1 MKIQWKDHY
10 FIRLFLPMVLLSTV
24 PAVLLMVF
32 LNTIYSSSQ
41 YRYVAQESEM
51 TARQVSDS
59 ISELL
64 SGYDE
69 IVQSIVKDP
78 QIQHAMHTRSDSG
91 VITATIS
98 ERMFRMKGRIEI
110 HLISFLDN
118 DFRFSSG
125 TIPHLYRYSVY
136 HQWHH
141 SVFYD
146 IQNAPYQT
154 VIHPTHYTNA
164 SSDSIALTMAR
175 AILDEDQMVG
185 CVIIDIYRSEFYD
198 IIKSYRSPDTQ
209 RIAVFYK
216 TNYVML
222 DTSNGY
228 QEGLVDPDLELPS
241 LSSGTPFSVQTPGQT
256 STYYRGQG
264 SDLTVLNERGT
275 SIQAQA
281 QKASRY
287 WTVPILLIDVS
298 VCLAAA
304 LLIARRQTEPFHEI
318 RRAME
323 SAAMGNW
330 DVRLSLHRT
339 DEMRVLE
346 DGFNTMVSQLQ
357 QYTDERIAQERLLKE
372 AQMRS
377 LQAQINPHF
386 LLNTLATVR
395 ALARKHGTKDIRQ
408 IVDDLSALFTYS
420 AYGADK
426 MITLEEDIRLIRRY
440 IAIQNVRFGNKFDLQ
455 INLPDTLMNALMP
468 PLVLQTIV
476 ENSII
481 HGLENKI
488 SPGTIC
494 ISADRVNGQYMH
506 IMIQDDGQGME
517 SAVVDRINAGERSG
531 DHIGLQNAKQRLQLC
546 FGEGSQLWVES
557 ELGKYTIVHIFI
569 KVIRDGENGINN

>member
-1 MKIQWKDHY
+1 MKIRWKDHY
-10 FIRLFLPMVLLSTV
+10 FIRLFLPMLLLSII
-24 PAVLLMVF
+24 PAILLMFF
-32 LNTIYSSSQ
+32 LNTIYSRSQ

-51 TARQVSDS
+51 TARQVADS

-64 SGYDE
+64 DGYDE
-69 IVQSIVKDP
+69 IVQSIVQDP
-78 QIQHAMHTRSDSG
+78 QIQHALHTRSNSS
-91 VITATIS
+91 VITATIA

-136 HQWHH
+136 HQWLN

-146 IQNAPYQT
+146 IKSSPYQT
-154 VIHPTHYTNA
+154 IVHPTRYTNVA
-164 SSDSIALTMAR
+164 SDSVVLSMAR
-175 AILDEDQMVG
+175 AVWDENQMVG

-198 IIKSYRSPDTQ
+198 MIKSYRSPDTQ
-209 RIAVFYK
+209 RIAVFYQ

-228 QEGLVDPDLELPS
+228 QEGLVDPAMNLPQ
-241 LSSGTPFSVQTPGQT
+241 LLPGAPFSIQTPGQT
-256 STYYRGQG
+256 SSYYRGIN
-264 SDLTVLNERGT
+264 SNLTVLNERGT

-281 QKASRY
+281 QKTSRM
-287 WTVPILLIDVS
+287 WTLPCLLIDVT

-318 RRAME
+318 RSAME
-323 SAAMGNW
+323 SAAVGNW

-339 DEMRVLE
+339 DEMKVLE
-346 DGFNTMVSQLQ
+346 DGFNNMVSQLQ
-357 QYTDERIAQERLLKE
+357 QYTEERIAQERLLKE

-395 ALARKHGTKDIRQ
+395 ALARKHGTKDIQQ

-426 MITLEEDIRLIRRY
+426 MITLEEDIRLIQRY

-455 INLPDTLMNALMP
+455 INIPDTLKDVLMP

-481 HGLENKI
+481 HGLENKMG
-488 SPGTIC
+488 PGTIS
-494 ISADRVNGQYMH
+494 IAADRVNGQYMH
-506 IMIQDDGQGME
+506 IIIHDDGQGME
-517 SAVVDRINAGERSG
+517 SAVAERINAGKRAG
-531 DHIGLQNAKQRLQLC
+531 DHIGLQNARQRLQLC

-557 ELGKYTIVHIFI
+557 ELGKYTTVHIFI
-569 KVIRDGENGINN
+569 KAIISGEWH

>member
-1 MKIQWKDHY
+1 MKIRWKDHY
-10 FIRLFLPMVLLSTV
+10 FIRLFLPMLLLSII
-24 PAVLLMVF
+24 PAVLLMFF
-32 LNTIYSSSQ
+32 LNTIYSRSQ

-51 TARQVSDS
+51 TARQVADS

-64 SGYDE
+64 DGYDE
-69 IVQSIVKDP
+69 IVQSIVQDP
-78 QIQHAMHTRSDSG
+78 QIQHALHTRSNSS
-91 VITATIS
+91 VITATIA

-136 HQWHH
+136 HQWLN

-146 IQNAPYQT
+146 IKSSPYQT
-154 VIHPTHYTNA
+154 IVHPTRYTNA
-164 SSDSIALTMAR
+164 ASDSVVLSMAR
-175 AILDEDQMVG
+175 AVWDENQMVG

-198 IIKSYRSPDTQ
+198 MIKSYRSPDTQ
-209 RIAVFYK
+209 RIAVFYQ

-228 QEGLVDPDLELPS
+228 QEGLVDPAMNLPQ
-241 LSSGTPFSVQTPGQT
+241 LLPGAPFSIQTPGQT
-256 STYYRGQG
+256 SSYYRGIN
-264 SDLTVLNERGT
+264 SNLTVLNERGT

-281 QKASRY
+281 QKTSRM
-287 WTVPILLIDVS
+287 WTLPCLLIDVT

-318 RRAME
+318 RSAME
-323 SAAMGNW
+323 SAAVGNW

-339 DEMRVLE
+339 DEMKVLE
-346 DGFNTMVSQLQ
+346 DGFNNMVSQLQ
-357 QYTDERIAQERLLKE
+357 QYTEERIAQERLLKE

-395 ALARKHGTKDIRQ
+395 ALARKHGAKDIQQ

-426 MITLEEDIRLIRRY
+426 MITLEEDIRLIQRY

-455 INLPDTLMNALMP
+455 INISDTLKDVLMP

-481 HGLENKI
+481 HGLENKMG
-488 SPGTIC
+488 PGTIS
-494 ISADRVNGQYMH
+494 IAADRVNGQYMH
-506 IMIQDDGQGME
+506 IILHDDGQGME
-517 SAVVDRINAGERSG
+517 SAVAERINAGKRAG
-531 DHIGLQNAKQRLQLC
+531 DHIGLQNARQRLQLC

-557 ELGKYTIVHIFI
+557 ELGKYTTVHIFI
-569 KVIRDGENGINN
+569 KAIISGEWH

>member
-1 MKIQWKDHY
+1 MKIRWKDHY
-10 FIRLFLPMVLLSTV
+10 FIRLFLPMLLLSII
-24 PAVLLMVF
+24 PAVLLMFF
-32 LNTIYSSSQ
+32 LNTIYSRSQ

-51 TARQVSDS
+51 TARQVADS

-64 SGYDE
+64 DGYDE
-69 IVQSIVKDP
+69 IVQSIIQDP
-78 QIQHAMHTRSDSG
+78 QIQHALHTRSNSS
-91 VITATIS
+91 VITATIA

-136 HQWHH
+136 HQWLN

-146 IQNAPYQT
+146 IKSSPYQT
-154 VIHPTHYTNA
+154 IVHPTRYTNA
-164 SSDSIALTMAR
+164 ASDSVVLSMAR
-175 AILDEDQMVG
+175 AVCDENQMVG

-209 RIAVFYK
+209 RIAVFYQ

-228 QEGLVDPDLELPS
+228 QEGLVDPAMNLPQ
-241 LSSGTPFSVQTPGQT
+241 LLPGTPFSVQTPGQT
-256 STYYRGQG
+256 LSYYRGIN
-264 SDLTVLNERGT
+264 SNLTVLNERGT

-281 QKASRY
+281 QKTSRM
-287 WTVPILLIDVS
+287 WTLPYLLIDVT

-318 RRAME
+318 RSAME
-323 SAAMGNW
+323 SAAVGNW

-339 DEMRVLE
+339 DEMKALE
-346 DGFNTMVSQLQ
+346 DGFNNMVSQLQ
-357 QYTDERIAQERLLKE
+357 QYTEERIAQERLLKE

-395 ALARKHGTKDIRQ
+395 ALARKHGAKDIQQ
-408 IVDDLSALFTYS
+408 IVDDLSTLFTYS

-426 MITLEEDIRLIRRY
+426 MIPLEEDIRLIQRY

-455 INLPDTLMNALMP
+455 INMPDTLKDVLMP

-481 HGLENKI
+481 HGLENKMG
-488 SPGTIC
+488 PGTIS
-494 ISADRVNGQYMH
+494 IAADRVNGQYMH
-506 IMIQDDGQGME
+506 IIIHDDGQGME
-517 SAVVDRINAGERSG
+517 NAVAERINAGKRAG
-531 DHIGLQNAKQRLQLC
+531 DHIGLQNARQRLQLC

-557 ELGKYTIVHIFI
+557 ELGKYTTVHIFI
-569 KVIRDGENGINN
+569 KAIISEEWH

>member
-1 MKIQWKDHY
+1 MKIRWKDHY
-10 FIRLFLPMVLLSTV
+10 FIRLFLPMLLLSII
-24 PAVLLMVF
+24 PAVLLMFF
-32 LNTIYSSSQ
+32 LNTIYSRSQ

-51 TARQVSDS
+51 TARQVADS

-64 SGYDE
+64 DGYDE
-69 IVQSIVKDP
+69 IVQSIVQDP
-78 QIQHAMHTRSDSG
+78 QIQHALHTRSNSS
-91 VITATIS
+91 VITATIA

-136 HQWHH
+136 HQWLN

-146 IQNAPYQT
+146 IRSSPYQT
-154 VIHPTHYTNA
+154 IVHPTRYTNVA
-164 SSDSIALTMAR
+164 SDSVVLSMAR
-175 AILDEDQMVG
+175 AVWDENQMVG

-198 IIKSYRSPDTQ
+198 MIKSYRSPDTQ
-209 RIAVFYK
+209 RIAVFYQ

-228 QEGLVDPDLELPS
+228 QEGLVDPAMNLPQ
-241 LSSGTPFSVQTPGQT
+241 LLPGAPFSIQTPGQT
-256 STYYRGQG
+256 SSYYRGIN
-264 SDLTVLNERGT
+264 SNLTVLNERGT

-281 QKASRY
+281 QKTSRM
-287 WTVPILLIDVS
+287 WTLPCLLIDVT

-318 RRAME
+318 RSAME
-323 SAAMGNW
+323 SAAVGNW

-339 DEMRVLE
+339 DEMKVLE
-346 DGFNTMVSQLQ
+346 DGFNNMVSQLQ
-357 QYTDERIAQERLLKE
+357 QYTEERIAQERLLKE

-395 ALARKHGTKDIRQ
+395 ALARKHGAKDIQQ

-426 MITLEEDIRLIRRY
+426 MITLEEDIRLIQRY

-455 INLPDTLMNALMP
+455 INIPDTLKDVLMP

-481 HGLENKI
+481 HGLENKMG
-488 SPGTIC
+488 PGTIS
-494 ISADRVNGQYMH
+494 IAADRVNGQYMH
-506 IMIQDDGQGME
+506 IIIHDDGQGME
-517 SAVVDRINAGERSG
+517 SAVAERINAGKRAG
-531 DHIGLQNAKQRLQLC
+531 DHIGLQNARQRLQLC

-557 ELGKYTIVHIFI
+557 ELGKYTTVHIFI
-569 KVIRDGENGINN
+569 KAIISGEWH

>member
-1 MKIQWKDHY
+1 MKIRWKDHY
-10 FIRLFLPMVLLSTV
+10 FIRLFLPMLLLSII
-24 PAVLLMVF
+24 PAVLLMFF
-32 LNTIYSSSQ
+32 LNTIYSRSQ

-51 TARQVSDS
+51 TARQVADS

-64 SGYDE
+64 DGYDE
-69 IVQSIVKDP
+69 IVQSIVQDP
-78 QIQHAMHTRSDSG
+78 QIQHALHTRSNSS
-91 VITATIS
+91 VITATIA

-136 HQWHH
+136 HQWLN

-146 IQNAPYQT
+146 IKSSPYQT
-154 VIHPTHYTNA
+154 IVHPTRYTNVA
-164 SSDSIALTMAR
+164 SDSVVLSMAR
-175 AILDEDQMVG
+175 AVWDENQMVG

-198 IIKSYRSPDTQ
+198 MIKSYRSPDTQ
-209 RIAVFYK
+209 RIAVFYQ

-228 QEGLVDPDLELPS
+228 QEGLVDPAMNLPQ
-241 LSSGTPFSVQTPGQT
+241 LLPGAPFSIQTPGQT
-256 STYYRGQG
+256 SSYYRGIN
-264 SDLTVLNERGT
+264 SNLTVLNERGT

-281 QKASRY
+281 QKTSRM
-287 WTVPILLIDVS
+287 WTLPCLLIDVT

-304 LLIARRQTEPFHEI
+304 LLIARRQTETFHEI
-318 RRAME
+318 RSAME
-323 SAAMGNW
+323 SAAVGNW

-339 DEMRVLE
+339 DEMKVLE
-346 DGFNTMVSQLQ
+346 DGFNNMVSQLQ
-357 QYTDERIAQERLLKE
+357 QYTEERIAQERLLKE

-395 ALARKHGTKDIRQ
+395 ALARKHGAKDIQQ

-426 MITLEEDIRLIRRY
+426 MITLEEDIRLIQRY

-455 INLPDTLMNALMP
+455 INIPDTLKDVLMP

-481 HGLENKI
+481 HGLENKMG
-488 SPGTIC
+488 PGTIS
-494 ISADRVNGQYMH
+494 IAADRVNGQYMH
-506 IMIQDDGQGME
+506 IIIHDDGQGME
-517 SAVVDRINAGERSG
+517 SAVAERINAGKRAG
-531 DHIGLQNAKQRLQLC
+531 DHIGLQNARQRLQLC

-557 ELGKYTIVHIFI
+557 ELGKYTTVHIFI
-569 KVIRDGENGINN
+569 KAIISGEWH

>member
-1 MKIQWKDHY
+1 MKIRWKDHY
-10 FIRLFLPMVLLSTV
+10 FIRLFLPMLLLSII
-24 PAVLLMVF
+24 PAVLLMFF
-32 LNTIYSSSQ
+32 LNTIYSRSQ

-51 TARQVSDS
+51 TARQVADS

-64 SGYDE
+64 DGYDE
-69 IVQSIVKDP
+69 IVQSIVQDP
-78 QIQHAMHTRSDSG
+78 QIQHALHTRSNSS
-91 VITATIS
+91 VITATIA

-136 HQWHH
+136 HQWLN

-146 IQNAPYQT
+146 IKSSPYQT
-154 VIHPTHYTNA
+154 IVHPTRYTNVA
-164 SSDSIALTMAR
+164 SDSVVLSMAR
-175 AILDEDQMVG
+175 AVWDENQMVG

-198 IIKSYRSPDTQ
+198 MIKSYRSPDTQ
-209 RIAVFYK
+209 RIAVFYQ
-216 TNYVML
+216 TDYVML

-228 QEGLVDPDLELPS
+228 QDPAMNLPQ
-241 LSSGTPFSVQTPGQT
+241 LLPGAPFSIQTPGQT
-256 STYYRGQG
+256 SSYYRGIN
-264 SDLTVLNERGT
+264 SNLTVLNERGT

-281 QKASRY
+281 QKTSRM
-287 WTVPILLIDVS
+287 WTLPCLLIDVT

-318 RRAME
+318 RSAME
-323 SAAMGNW
+323 SAAVGNW

-339 DEMRVLE
+339 DEMKVLE
-346 DGFNTMVSQLQ
+346 DGFNNMVSQLQ
-357 QYTDERIAQERLLKE
+357 QYTEERIAQERLLKE

-395 ALARKHGTKDIRQ
+395 ALARKHGAKDIQQ

-426 MITLEEDIRLIRRY
+426 MITLEEDIRLIQRY

-455 INLPDTLMNALMP
+455 INISDTLKDVLMP

-481 HGLENKI
+481 HGLENKMG
-488 SPGTIC
+488 PGTIS
-494 ISADRVNGQYMH
+494 IAADRVNGQYMH
-506 IMIQDDGQGME
+506 IIIHDDGQGME
-517 SAVVDRINAGERSG
+517 SAVAERINAGKRAG
-531 DHIGLQNAKQRLQLC
+531 DHIGLQNARQRLQLC

-557 ELGKYTIVHIFI
+557 ELGKYTTVHIFI
-569 KVIRDGENGINN
+569 KAIISGEWH

>member
-1 MKIQWKDHY
+1 MKIRWKDHY
-10 FIRLFLPMVLLSTV
+10 FIRLFLPMLLLSII
-24 PAVLLMVF
+24 PAVLLMFF
-32 LNTIYSSSQ
+32 LNTIYSRSQ

-51 TARQVSDS
+51 TARQVADS

-64 SGYDE
+64 DGYDE
-69 IVQSIVKDP
+69 IVQSIVQDP
-78 QIQHAMHTRSDSG
+78 QIQHALHTRSNSS
-91 VITATIS
+91 VITATIA

-136 HQWHH
+136 HQWLN

-146 IQNAPYQT
+146 IKSSPYQT
-154 VIHPTHYTNA
+154 IVHPTRYTNVA
-164 SSDSIALTMAR
+164 SDSVVLSMAR
-175 AILDEDQMVG
+175 AVWDENQMVG

-198 IIKSYRSPDTQ
+198 MIKSYRSPDTQ
-209 RIAVFYK
+209 RIAVFYQ

-228 QEGLVDPDLELPS
+228 QEGLVDPAMNLPQ
-241 LSSGTPFSVQTPGQT
+241 LLPGAPFSIQTPGQT
-256 STYYRGQG
+256 SSYYRGIN
-264 SDLTVLNERGT
+264 SNLTVLNERGT

-281 QKASRY
+281 QKTSRM
-287 WTVPILLIDVS
+287 WTLPCLLIDVT

-318 RRAME
+318 RSAME
-323 SAAMGNW
+323 SAAVGNW

-339 DEMRVLE
+339 DEMKVLE
-346 DGFNTMVSQLQ
+346 DGFNNMVSQLQ
-357 QYTDERIAQERLLKE
+357 QYTEERIAQERLLKE

-395 ALARKHGTKDIRQ
+395 ALARKHGAKDIQQ

-426 MITLEEDIRLIRRY
+426 MITLEEDIRLIQRY

-455 INLPDTLMNALMP
+455 INISDTLKDVLMP

-481 HGLENKI
+481 HGLENKMG
-488 SPGTIC
+488 PGTIS
-494 ISADRVNGQYMH
+494 IAADRVNGQYMH
-506 IMIQDDGQGME
+506 IIIHDDGQGME
-517 SAVVDRINAGERSG
+517 SAVAERINAGKRAG
-531 DHIGLQNAKQRLQLC
+531 DHIGLQNARQRLQLC

-557 ELGKYTIVHIFI
+557 ELGKYTTVHLFI
-569 KVIRDGENGINN
+569 KAIISGEWH

>member
-1 MKIQWKDHY
+1 MKIRWKDHY
-10 FIRLFLPMVLLSTV
+10 FIRLFLPMLLLSII
-24 PAVLLMVF
+24 PAVLLMFF
-32 LNTIYSSSQ
+32 LNTIYSRSQ

-51 TARQVSDS
+51 TARQVADS

-64 SGYDE
+64 DGYDE
-69 IVQSIVKDP
+69 IVQSIVQDP
-78 QIQHAMHTRSDSG
+78 QIQHALHTRSNSS
-91 VITATIS
+91 VITATIA

-136 HQWHH
+136 HQWLN

-146 IQNAPYQT
+146 IKSSPYQT
-154 VIHPTHYTNA
+154 IVHPTRYTNVA
-164 SSDSIALTMAR
+164 SDSVVLSMAR
-175 AILDEDQMVG
+175 AVWDENQMVG

-198 IIKSYRSPDTQ
+198 MIKSYRSPDTQ
-209 RIAVFYK
+209 RIAVFYQ

-228 QEGLVDPDLELPS
+228 QEGLVDPAMNLPQ
-241 LSSGTPFSVQTPGQT
+241 LLPGAPFSIQTPGQT
-256 STYYRGQG
+256 SSYYRGIN
-264 SDLTVLNERGT
+264 SNLTVLNERGT

-281 QKASRY
+281 QKTSRM
-287 WTVPILLIDVS
+287 WTLPCLLIDVT

-318 RRAME
+318 RSAME
-323 SAAMGNW
+323 SAAVGNW

-339 DEMRVLE
+339 DEMKVLE
-346 DGFNTMVSQLQ
+346 DGFNNMVSQLQ
-357 QYTDERIAQERLLKE
+357 QYTEERIAQERLLKE

-395 ALARKHGTKDIRQ
+395 ALARKHGAKDIQQ

-426 MITLEEDIRLIRRY
+426 MITLEEDIRLIQRY

-455 INLPDTLMNALMP
+455 INIPDTLKDVLMP

-481 HGLENKI
+481 HGLENKMG
-488 SPGTIC
+488 PGTIS
-494 ISADRVNGQYMH
+494 IAADRVNGQYMH
-506 IMIQDDGQGME
+506 IIIHDDGQGME
-517 SAVVDRINAGERSG
+517 SAVAERINAGKRAG
-531 DHIGLQNAKQRLQLC
+531 DHIGLQNARQRLQLC

-557 ELGKYTIVHIFI
+557 ELGKYTTVHIFI
-569 KVIRDGENGINN
+569 KAIISGERH

>member
-1 MKIQWKDHY
+1 MKIRWKDHY
-10 FIRLFLPMVLLSTV
+10 FIRLFLPMLLLSII
-24 PAVLLMVF
+24 PAVLLMFF
-32 LNTIYSSSQ
+32 LNTIYSRSQ

-51 TARQVSDS
+51 TVRQVADS

-64 SGYDE
+64 DGYDE
-69 IVQSIVKDP
+69 IVQSIVQDP
-78 QIQHAMHTRSDSG
+78 QIQHALHTRSNSS
-91 VITATIS
+91 VITATIA

-136 HQWHH
+136 HQWLN

-146 IQNAPYQT
+146 IKSSPYQT
-154 VIHPTHYTNA
+154 IVHPTRYTNVA
-164 SSDSIALTMAR
+164 SDSVVLSMAR
-175 AILDEDQMVG
+175 AVWDENQMVG

-198 IIKSYRSPDTQ
+198 MIKSYRSPDTQ
-209 RIAVFYK
+209 RIAVFYQ

-228 QEGLVDPDLELPS
+228 QEGLVDPAMNLPQ
-241 LSSGTPFSVQTPGQT
+241 LLPGAPFSIQTPGQT
-256 STYYRGQG
+256 SSYYRGIN
-264 SDLTVLNERGT
+264 SNLTVLNERGT

-281 QKASRY
+281 QKTSRM
-287 WTVPILLIDVS
+287 WTLPCLLIDVT

-318 RRAME
+318 RSAME
-323 SAAMGNW
+323 SAAVGNW

-339 DEMRVLE
+339 DEMKVLE
-346 DGFNTMVSQLQ
+346 DGFNNMVSQLQ
-357 QYTDERIAQERLLKE
+357 QYTEERIAQERLLKE

-395 ALARKHGTKDIRQ
+395 ALARKHGAKDVQQ

-426 MITLEEDIRLIRRY
+426 MITLEEDIRLIQRY

-455 INLPDTLMNALMP
+455 INIPDTLKDVLMP

-481 HGLENKI
+481 HGLENKMG
-488 SPGTIC
+488 PGTIS
-494 ISADRVNGQYMH
+494 IAADRVNGQYMH
-506 IMIQDDGQGME
+506 IIIHDDGQGME
-517 SAVVDRINAGERSG
+517 SAVAERINAGKRAG
-531 DHIGLQNAKQRLQLC
+531 DHIGLQNARQRLQLC

-557 ELGKYTIVHIFI
+557 ELGKYTTVHIFI
-569 KVIRDGENGINN
+569 KAIISGEWH

>member
-1 MKIQWKDHY
+1 MKIRWKDHY
-10 FIRLFLPMVLLSTV
+10 FIRLFLPMLLLSII
-24 PAVLLMVF
+24 PAVLLMFF
-32 LNTIYSSSQ
+32 LNTIYSRSQ

-51 TARQVSDS
+51 TARQVADS

-64 SGYDE
+64 DGYDE
-69 IVQSIVKDP
+69 IVQSIVQDP
-78 QIQHAMHTRSDSG
+78 QIQHALHTRSNSS
-91 VITATIS
+91 VITATIA

-136 HQWHH
+136 HQWLN

-146 IQNAPYQT
+146 IKSSPYQT
-154 VIHPTHYTNA
+154 IVHPTRYTNVA
-164 SSDSIALTMAR
+164 SDSVVLSMAR
-175 AILDEDQMVG
+175 AVWDENQMVG

-198 IIKSYRSPDTQ
+198 MIKSYRSPDTQ
-209 RIAVFYK
+209 RIAVFYQ

-228 QEGLVDPDLELPS
+228 QEGLVDPAMNLPQ
-241 LSSGTPFSVQTPGQT
+241 LLPGAPFSIQTPGQT
-256 STYYRGQG
+256 SSYYRGIN
-264 SDLTVLNERGT
+264 SNLTVLNERGT

-281 QKASRY
+281 QKTSRM
-287 WTVPILLIDVS
+287 WTLPCLLIDVT

-318 RRAME
+318 RSAME
-323 SAAMGNW
+323 SAAVGNW

-339 DEMRVLE
+339 DEMKVLE
-346 DGFNTMVSQLQ
+346 DGFNNMVSQLQ
-357 QYTDERIAQERLLKE
+357 QYTEERIAQERLLKE
-372 AQMRS
+372 DQIRS

-395 ALARKHGTKDIRQ
+395 ALARKHGAKDIQQ

-426 MITLEEDIRLIRRY
+426 MITLEEDIRLIQRY

-455 INLPDTLMNALMP
+455 INIPDTLKDVLMP

-481 HGLENKI
+481 HGLENKMG
-488 SPGTIC
+488 PGTIS
-494 ISADRVNGQYMH
+494 IAADRVNGQYMH
-506 IMIQDDGQGME
+506 IIIHDDGQGME
-517 SAVVDRINAGERSG
+517 SAVAERINAGKRAG
-531 DHIGLQNAKQRLQLC
+531 DHIGLQNARQRLQLC

-557 ELGKYTIVHIFI
+557 ELGKYTTVHIFI
-569 KVIRDGENGINN
+569 KAIISGEWH

>member
-1 MKIQWKDHY
+1 MKIRWKDHY
-10 FIRLFLPMVLLSTV
+10 FIRLFLPMLLLSII
-24 PAVLLMVF
+24 PAVLLMFF
-32 LNTIYSSSQ
+32 LNTIYSRSQ

-51 TARQVSDS
+51 TARQVADS

-64 SGYDE
+64 DGYDE
-69 IVQSIVKDP
+69 IVQSIVQDP
-78 QIQHAMHTRSDSG
+78 QIQHALHTRSNSS
-91 VITATIS
+91 VITATIA

-136 HQWHH
+136 HQWLN

-146 IQNAPYQT
+146 IKSSPYQT
-154 VIHPTHYTNA
+154 IVHPTRYTNVA
-164 SSDSIALTMAR
+164 SDSVVLSMAR
-175 AILDEDQMVG
+175 AVWDENQMVG

-198 IIKSYRSPDTQ
+198 MIKSYRSPDTQ
-209 RIAVFYK
+209 RIAVFYQ

-228 QEGLVDPDLELPS
+228 QEGLVDPAMNLPQ
-241 LSSGTPFSVQTPGQT
+241 LLPGAPFSIQTPGQT
-256 STYYRGQG
+256 SSYYRGIN
-264 SDLTVLNERGT
+264 SNLTVLNERGT
-275 SIQAQA
+275 SIQVQA
-281 QKASRY
+281 QKTSRM
-287 WTVPILLIDVS
+287 WTLPCLLIDVT

-318 RRAME
+318 RSAME
-323 SAAMGNW
+323 SAAVGNW

-339 DEMRVLE
+339 DEMKVLE
-346 DGFNTMVSQLQ
+346 DGFNNMVSQLQ
-357 QYTDERIAQERLLKE
+357 QYTEERIAQERLLKE

-395 ALARKHGTKDIRQ
+395 ALARKHGAKDIQQ

-426 MITLEEDIRLIRRY
+426 MITLEEDIRLIQRY

-455 INLPDTLMNALMP
+455 INIPDTLKDVLMP

-481 HGLENKI
+481 HGLENKMG
-488 SPGTIC
+488 PGTIS
-494 ISADRVNGQYMH
+494 IAADRVNGQYMH
-506 IMIQDDGQGME
+506 IIIHDDGQGME
-517 SAVVDRINAGERSG
+517 SAVAERINAGKRAG
-531 DHIGLQNAKQRLQLC
+531 DHIGLQNARQRLQLC

-557 ELGKYTIVHIFI
+557 EFGKYTTVHIFI
-569 KVIRDGENGINN
+569 KAIISGEWH

>member
-1 MKIQWKDHY
+1 MKIRWKDHY
-10 FIRLFLPMVLLSTV
+10 FIRLFLPMLLLSII
-24 PAVLLMVF
+24 PAVLLMFF
-32 LNTIYSSSQ
+32 LNTIYSRSQ

-51 TARQVSDS
+51 TARQVADS

-64 SGYDE
+64 DGYDE
-69 IVQSIVKDP
+69 IVQSIVQDP
-78 QIQHAMHTRSDSG
+78 HIQHALHTRSNSS
-91 VITATIS
+91 VITATIA

-136 HQWHH
+136 HQWLN

-146 IQNAPYQT
+146 IKSSPYQT
-154 VIHPTHYTNA
+154 IVHPTRYTNVA
-164 SSDSIALTMAR
+164 SDSVVLSMAR
-175 AILDEDQMVG
+175 AVWDENQMVG

-198 IIKSYRSPDTQ
+198 MIKSYRSPDTQ
-209 RIAVFYK
+209 RIAVFYQ

-228 QEGLVDPDLELPS
+228 QEGLVDPAMNLPQ
-241 LSSGTPFSVQTPGQT
+241 LLPGAPFSIQTPGQT
-256 STYYRGQG
+256 SSYYRGIN
-264 SDLTVLNERGT
+264 SNLTVLNERGT

-281 QKASRY
+281 QKTSRM
-287 WTVPILLIDVS
+287 WTLPCLLIDVT

-318 RRAME
+318 RSAME
-323 SAAMGNW
+323 SAAVGNW
-330 DVRLSLHRT
+330 DVRLSLNRT
-339 DEMRVLE
+339 DEMKVLE
-346 DGFNTMVSQLQ
+346 DGFNNMVSQLQ
-357 QYTDERIAQERLLKE
+357 QYTEERIAQERLLKE

-395 ALARKHGTKDIRQ
+395 ALARKHGAKDIQQ

-426 MITLEEDIRLIRRY
+426 MITLEEDIRLIQRY

-455 INLPDTLMNALMP
+455 INIPDTLKDVLMP

-481 HGLENKI
+481 HGLENKMG
-488 SPGTIC
+488 PGTIS
-494 ISADRVNGQYMH
+494 IAADRVNGQYMH
-506 IMIQDDGQGME
+506 IIIHDDGQGME
-517 SAVVDRINAGERSG
+517 SAVAERINAGKRAG
-531 DHIGLQNAKQRLQLC
+531 DHIGLQNARQRLQLC

-557 ELGKYTIVHIFI
+557 ELGKYTTVHIFI
-569 KVIRDGENGINN
+569 KAIISGEWH

>member
-1 MKIQWKDHY
+1 MKIRWKDHY
-10 FIRLFLPMVLLSTV
+10 FIRLFLPMLLLSII
-24 PAVLLMVF
+24 PAVLLMFF
-32 LNTIYSSSQ
+32 LNTIYSRSQ

-51 TARQVSDS
+51 TARQVADS

-64 SGYDE
+64 DGYDE
-69 IVQSIVKDP
+69 IVQSIVQDP
-78 QIQHAMHTRSDSG
+78 QIQHALHTRSNSS
-91 VITATIS
+91 VITATIA

-136 HQWHH
+136 HQWLN

-146 IQNAPYQT
+146 IKSSPYQT
-154 VIHPTHYTNA
+154 IVHPTRYTNA
-164 SSDSIALTMAR
+164 ASDSVVLSMAR
-175 AILDEDQMVG
+175 AVWDENQMVG

-198 IIKSYRSPDTQ
+198 MIKSYRSPDTQ
-209 RIAVFYK
+209 RIAVFYQ

-228 QEGLVDPDLELPS
+228 QEGLVDPAMNLPQ
-241 LSSGTPFSVQTPGQT
+241 LLPGAPFSIQTPGQT
-256 STYYRGQG
+256 SSYYRGIN
-264 SDLTVLNERGT
+264 SNLTVLNERGT

-281 QKASRY
+281 QKTSRM
-287 WTVPILLIDVS
+287 WTLPCLLIDVT

-304 LLIARRQTEPFHEI
+304 LLIARRQTKPFHEI
-318 RRAME
+318 RSAME
-323 SAAMGNW
+323 SAAVGNW

-339 DEMRVLE
+339 DEMKVLE
-346 DGFNTMVSQLQ
+346 DGFNNMVSQLQ
-357 QYTDERIAQERLLKE
+357 QYTEERIAQERLLKE

-395 ALARKHGTKDIRQ
+395 ALARKHGAKDIQQ

-426 MITLEEDIRLIRRY
+426 MITLEEDIRLIQRY

-455 INLPDTLMNALMP
+455 INIPDTLKDVLMP

-481 HGLENKI
+481 HGLENKMG
-488 SPGTIC
+488 PGTIS
-494 ISADRVNGQYMH
+494 IAADRVNGQYMH
-506 IMIQDDGQGME
+506 IIIHDDGQGME
-517 SAVVDRINAGERSG
+517 SAVAERINAGKRAG
-531 DHIGLQNAKQRLQLC
+531 DHIGLQNARQRLQLC

-557 ELGKYTIVHIFI
+557 ELGKYTTVHIFI
-569 KVIRDGENGINN
+569 KAIISGEWH

>member
-1 MKIQWKDHY
+1 MKIRWKDHY
-10 FIRLFLPMVLLSTV
+10 FIRLFLPMLLLSII
-24 PAVLLMVF
+24 PAVLLMFF
-32 LNTIYSSSQ
+32 LNTIYSRSQ

-51 TARQVSDS
+51 TARQVADS

-64 SGYDE
+64 DGYDE
-69 IVQSIVKDP
+69 IVQSIVQDP
-78 QIQHAMHTRSDSG
+78 QIQHALHTRSNSS
-91 VITATIS
+91 VITATIA

-136 HQWHH
+136 HQWLN

-146 IQNAPYQT
+146 IKSSPYQT
-154 VIHPTHYTNA
+154 IVHPTRYTNVA
-164 SSDSIALTMAR
+164 SDSVVLSMAR
-175 AILDEDQMVG
+175 AVWDENQMVG

-198 IIKSYRSPDTQ
+198 MIKSYRSPDTQ
-209 RIAVFYK
+209 RIAVFYQ

-228 QEGLVDPDLELPS
+228 QEGLVDPAMNLPQ
-241 LSSGTPFSVQTPGQT
+241 LLPGAPFSIQTPGQT
-256 STYYRGQG
+256 SSYYRGIN
-264 SDLTVLNERGT
+264 SNLTVLNERGT

-281 QKASRY
+281 QKTSRM
-287 WTVPILLIDVS
+287 WTLPCLLIDVT

-318 RRAME
+318 RSAME
-323 SAAMGNW
+323 SAAVGNW

-339 DEMRVLE
+339 DEMKVLE
-346 DGFNTMVSQLQ
+346 DGFNNMVSQLQ
-357 QYTDERIAQERLLKE
+357 QYTEERIAQERLLKE

-395 ALARKHGTKDIRQ
+395 ALARKHGAKDIQQ

-426 MITLEEDIRLIRRY
+426 MITLEEDIRLIQRY

-455 INLPDTLMNALMP
+455 INISDTLKDVLMP

-481 HGLENKI
+481 HGLENKMG
-488 SPGTIC
+488 PGTIS
-494 ISADRVNGQYMH
+494 IAADRVNGQYMH
-506 IMIQDDGQGME
+506 IIIHDDGQGME
-517 SAVVDRINAGERSG
+517 SAVAERINAGKRAG
-531 DHIGLQNAKQRLQLC
+531 DHIGLQNARQRLQLC

-557 ELGKYTIVHIFI
+557 ELGKYTTVHIFI
-569 KVIRDGENGINN
+569 KAIISGEWH

>member
-1 MKIQWKDHY
+1 MKIRWKDHY
-10 FIRLFLPMVLLSTV
+10 FIRLFLPMLLLSII
-24 PAVLLMVF
+24 PAVLLMFF
-32 LNTIYSSSQ
+32 LNTIYSRSQ

-51 TARQVSDS
+51 TARQVADS

-64 SGYDE
+64 DGYDE
-69 IVQSIVKDP
+69 IVQSIVQDP
-78 QIQHAMHTRSDSG
+78 QIQHALHTRSNSS
-91 VITATIS
+91 VITATIA

-136 HQWHH
+136 HQWLN

-146 IQNAPYQT
+146 IKSSPYQT
-154 VIHPTHYTNA
+154 IVHPTRYTNVA
-164 SSDSIALTMAR
+164 SDSVVLSMAR
-175 AILDEDQMVG
+175 AVWDENQMVG

-198 IIKSYRSPDTQ
+198 MIKSYRSPDTQ
-209 RIAVFYK
+209 RIAVFYQ

-228 QEGLVDPDLELPS
+228 QEGLVDPAMNLPQ
-241 LSSGTPFSVQTPGQT
+241 LLPGAPFSIQTPGQT
-256 STYYRGQG
+256 SSYYRGIN
-264 SDLTVLNERGT
+264 SNLTVLNERGT

-281 QKASRY
+281 QKTSRM
-287 WTVPILLIDVS
+287 WTLPCLLIDVT

-318 RRAME
+318 RSAME
-323 SAAMGNW
+323 SAAVGTW

-339 DEMRVLE
+339 DEMKVLE
-346 DGFNTMVSQLQ
+346 DGFNNMVSQLQ
-357 QYTDERIAQERLLKE
+357 QYTEERIAQERLLKE

-395 ALARKHGTKDIRQ
+395 ALARKHGAKDIQQ

-426 MITLEEDIRLIRRY
+426 MITLEEDIRLIQRY

-455 INLPDTLMNALMP
+455 INIPDTLKDVLMP

-481 HGLENKI
+481 HGLENKMG
-488 SPGTIC
+488 PGTIS
-494 ISADRVNGQYMH
+494 IAADRVNGQYMH
-506 IMIQDDGQGME
+506 IIIHDDGQGME
-517 SAVVDRINAGERSG
+517 SAVAERINAGKRAG
-531 DHIGLQNAKQRLQLC
+531 DHIGLQNARQRLQLC

-557 ELGKYTIVHIFI
+557 ELGKYTTVHIFI
-569 KVIRDGENGINN
+569 KAIISGEWH

>member
-1 MKIQWKDHY
+1 MKIRWKDHY
-10 FIRLFLPMVLLSTV
+10 FIRLFLPMLLLSII
-24 PAVLLMVF
+24 PAVLLMFF
-32 LNTIYSSSQ
+32 LNTIYSRSQ

-51 TARQVSDS
+51 TARQVADS

-64 SGYDE
+64 DGYDE
-69 IVQSIVKDP
+69 IVQSIVQDP
-78 QIQHAMHTRSDSG
+78 QIQHALHTRSNSSI
-91 VITATIS
+91 ITATIA

-136 HQWHH
+136 HQWLN

-146 IQNAPYQT
+146 IKSSPYQT
-154 VIHPTHYTNA
+154 IVHPTRYTNVA
-164 SSDSIALTMAR
+164 SDSVVLSMAR
-175 AILDEDQMVG
+175 AVWDENQMVG
-185 CVIIDIYRSEFYD
+185 CVIIDIYRSEFFD
-198 IIKSYRSPDTQ
+198 MIKSYRSPDTQ
-209 RIAVFYK
+209 RIAVFYQ

-228 QEGLVDPDLELPS
+228 QEGLVDPAMNLPQ
-241 LSSGTPFSVQTPGQT
+241 LLPGAPFSIQTPGQT
-256 STYYRGQG
+256 SSYYRGIN
-264 SDLTVLNERGT
+264 SNLTVLNERGT

-281 QKASRY
+281 QKTSRM
-287 WTVPILLIDVS
+287 WTLPCLLIDVT

-318 RRAME
+318 RSAME
-323 SAAMGNW
+323 SAAVGNW

-339 DEMRVLE
+339 DEMKVLE
-346 DGFNTMVSQLQ
+346 DGFNNMVSQLQ
-357 QYTDERIAQERLLKE
+357 QYTEERIAQERLLKE

-395 ALARKHGTKDIRQ
+395 ALARKHGAKDIQQ

-426 MITLEEDIRLIRRY
+426 MITLEEDIRLIQRY

-455 INLPDTLMNALMP
+455 INIPDTLKDVLMP

-481 HGLENKI
+481 HGLENKMG
-488 SPGTIC
+488 PGTIS
-494 ISADRVNGQYMH
+494 IAADRVNGQYMH
-506 IMIQDDGQGME
+506 IIIHDDGQGME
-517 SAVVDRINAGERSG
+517 SAVAERINAGKRAG
-531 DHIGLQNAKQRLQLC
+531 DHIGLQNARQRLQLC

-557 ELGKYTIVHIFI
+557 ELGKYTTVHIFI
-569 KVIRDGENGINN
+569 KAIISGEWH

>member
-1 MKIQWKDHY
+1 MKIRWKDHY
-10 FIRLFLPMVLLSTV
+10 FIRLFLPMLLLSII
-24 PAVLLMVF
+24 PAVLLMFF
-32 LNTIYSSSQ
+32 LNTIYSRSQ

-51 TARQVSDS
+51 TARQVADS

-64 SGYDE
+64 DGYDE
-69 IVQSIVKDP
+69 IVQSIVQDP
-78 QIQHAMHTRSDSG
+78 QIQHALHMRSNSS
-91 VITATIS
+91 VITATIA

-136 HQWHH
+136 HQWLN

-146 IQNAPYQT
+146 IKSSPYQT
-154 VIHPTHYTNA
+154 IVHPTRYTNA
-164 SSDSIALTMAR
+164 ASDSVVLSMAR
-175 AILDEDQMVG
+175 AVWDENQMVG

-198 IIKSYRSPDTQ
+198 MIKSYRSPDTQ
-209 RIAVFYK
+209 RIAVFYQ

-228 QEGLVDPDLELPS
+228 QEGLVDPDMNLPQ
-241 LSSGTPFSVQTPGQT
+241 LLPGAPFSIQTPGQT
-256 STYYRGQG
+256 SSYYRGIN
-264 SDLTVLNERGT
+264 SNLTVLNERGT

-281 QKASRY
+281 QKTSRM
-287 WTVPILLIDVS
+287 WTLPCLLIDVT

-318 RRAME
+318 RSAME
-323 SAAMGNW
+323 SAAVGNW

-339 DEMRVLE
+339 DEMKVLE
-346 DGFNTMVSQLQ
+346 DGFNNMVSQLQ
-357 QYTDERIAQERLLKE
+357 QYTEERIAQERLLKE

-395 ALARKHGTKDIRQ
+395 ALARKHGAKDIQQ

-426 MITLEEDIRLIRRY
+426 MITLEEDIRLIQRY

-455 INLPDTLMNALMP
+455 INIPDTLKDVLMP

-481 HGLENKI
+481 HGLENKMG
-488 SPGTIC
+488 PGTIS
-494 ISADRVNGQYMH
+494 IAADRVNGQYMH
-506 IMIQDDGQGME
+506 IIIHDDGQGME
-517 SAVVDRINAGERSG
+517 SAVAERINAGKRAG
-531 DHIGLQNAKQRLQLC
+531 DHIGLQNARQRLQLC

-557 ELGKYTIVHIFI
+557 ELGKYTTVHIFI
-569 KVIRDGENGINN
+569 KAIISGEWH

>member
-1 MKIQWKDHY
+1 MKIRWKDHY
-10 FIRLFLPMVLLSTV
+10 FIRLFLPMLLLSII
-24 PAVLLMVF
+24 PAVLLMFF
-32 LNTIYSSSQ
+32 LNTIYSRSQ

-51 TARQVSDS
+51 TARQVADS

-64 SGYDE
+64 DGYDE
-69 IVQSIVKDP
+69 IVQSIVQDP
-78 QIQHAMHTRSDSG
+78 QIQHALHTRSNSS
-91 VITATIS
+91 VITATIA

-136 HQWHH
+136 HQWLN

-146 IQNAPYQT
+146 IKSSPYQT
-154 VIHPTHYTNA
+154 IVHPTRYTNVA
-164 SSDSIALTMAR
+164 SDSVVLSMAR
-175 AILDEDQMVG
+175 AVWDENQMVG

-198 IIKSYRSPDTQ
+198 MIKSYRSPDTQ
-209 RIAVFYK
+209 RIAVFYQ

-228 QEGLVDPDLELPS
+228 QEGLVDPAMNLPQ
-241 LSSGTPFSVQTPGQT
+241 LLPGAPFSIQTPGQT
-256 STYYRGQG
+256 SSYYRGIN
-264 SDLTVLNERGT
+264 SNLTVLNERGT

-281 QKASRY
+281 QKTSRM
-287 WTVPILLIDVS
+287 WTLPCLLIDVT

-318 RRAME
+318 RSAME
-323 SAAMGNW
+323 SAAVGNW

-339 DEMRVLE
+339 DEMKVLE
-346 DGFNTMVSQLQ
+346 DGFNNMVSQLQ
-357 QYTDERIAQERLLKE
+357 QYTEERIAQERLLKE

-395 ALARKHGTKDIRQ
+395 ALARKHGAKDIQQ

-426 MITLEEDIRLIRRY
+426 MITLEEDIRLIQRY

-455 INLPDTLMNALMP
+455 INISDTLKDVLMP

-481 HGLENKI
+481 HGLENKMG
-488 SPGTIC
+488 PGTI
-494 ISADRVNGQYMH
+494 SVAADRVNGQYMH
-506 IMIQDDGQGME
+506 IIIHDDGQGME
-517 SAVVDRINAGERSG
+517 SAVAERINAGKRAG
-531 DHIGLQNAKQRLQLC
+531 DHIGLQNARQRLQLC

-557 ELGKYTIVHIFI
+557 ELGKYTTVHIFI
-569 KVIRDGENGINN
+569 KAIISGEWQ

>member
-1 MKIQWKDHY
+1 MKIRWKDHY
-10 FIRLFLPMVLLSTV
+10 FIRLFLPMLLLSII
-24 PAVLLMVF
+24 PAVLLMFF
-32 LNTIYSSSQ
+32 LNTIYSRSQ

-51 TARQVSDS
+51 TARQVADS

-64 SGYDE
+64 DGYDE
-69 IVQSIVKDP
+69 IVQSIVQDP
-78 QIQHAMHTRSDSG
+78 QIQHALHTRSNSSI
-91 VITATIS
+91 ITATIA

-136 HQWHH
+136 HQWLN

-146 IQNAPYQT
+146 IKSSPYQT
-154 VIHPTHYTNA
+154 IVHPTRYTNVA
-164 SSDSIALTMAR
+164 SDSVVLSMAR
-175 AILDEDQMVG
+175 AVWDENQMVG

-198 IIKSYRSPDTQ
+198 MIKSYRSPDTQ
-209 RIAVFYK
+209 RIAVFYQ

-228 QEGLVDPDLELPS
+228 QEGLVDPAMNLPQ
-241 LSSGTPFSVQTPGQT
+241 LLPGAPFSIQTPGQT
-256 STYYRGQG
+256 SSYYRGIN
-264 SDLTVLNERGT
+264 SNLTVLNERGT

-281 QKASRY
+281 QKTSRM
-287 WTVPILLIDVS
+287 WTLPCLLIDVT

-318 RRAME
+318 RSAME
-323 SAAMGNW
+323 SAAVGNW

-339 DEMRVLE
+339 DEMKVLE
-346 DGFNTMVSQLQ
+346 DGFNNMVSQLQ
-357 QYTDERIAQERLLKE
+357 QYTEERIAQERLLKE

-395 ALARKHGTKDIRQ
+395 ALARKHGAKDIQQ

-426 MITLEEDIRLIRRY
+426 MITLEEDIRLIQRY

-455 INLPDTLMNALMP
+455 INIPDTLKDVLMP

-481 HGLENKI
+481 HGLENKMG
-488 SPGTIC
+488 PGTIS
-494 ISADRVNGQYMH
+494 IAADRVNGQYMH
-506 IMIQDDGQGME
+506 IIIHDDGQGME
-517 SAVVDRINAGERSG
+517 SAVAERINAGKRAG
-531 DHIGLQNAKQRLQLC
+531 DHIGLQNARQRLQLC

-557 ELGKYTIVHIFI
+557 ELGKYTTVHIFI
-569 KVIRDGENGINN
+569 KAIISGEWH